1 MEALLRT
8 VHDFYCKKKYPMLDS
23 LLVTVKKKG
32 VFIGERTT
40 LWKVLC
46 KMGFKHKEVN
56 DNRYR
61 YEQPRIIVQWH
72 EYLRH
77 LRRNRREVRTVVYLD
92 ETWVEGDPRAIGGR
106 KGGIRKPSGKGS
118 RLIVLHAG
126 SGSGWVHGADLVF
139 QSKKATGD
147 YHDELT
153 SEHFEEWFH
162 DSLMP
167 NIPPTSLFVI
177 DNAPHHSRRLEPVP
191 TMSSRKQIVQD
202 WLTTHGNQHPE
213 NCLKR
218 ELYAIIEANKL
229 TPKYAVDE
237 MAKTAGHKVVR
248 LPLYH
253 CELNPI
259 ELAWSQGK
267 RYIKE
272 NNYLFTLI
280 SCKGIDV

>member
-1 MEALLRT
+1 M
-8 VHDFYCKKKYPMLDS
+8 
-23 LLVTVKKKG
+23 
-32 VFIGERTT
+32 
-40 LWKVLC
+40 
-46 KMGFKHKEVN
+46 
-56 DNRYR
+56 
-61 YEQPRIIVQWH
+61 
-72 EYLRH
+72 
-77 LRRNRREVRTVVYLD
+77 
-92 ETWVEGDPRAIGGR
+92 EGDPRAIGGR
-106 KGGIRKPSGKGS
+106 KGAIRKPSGKGS

-191 TMSSRKQIVQD
+191 TMSSRKQVVQD

-259 ELAWSQGK
+259 EK

-272 NNYLFTLI
+272 NNYLFTQSAVKELTYKGFDQVTPEQLKKLI
-280 SCKGIDV
+280 DHVRPEFEDRYWHDDGLQEGIDEFSISVGGSDDETSSESNKSSDESSSEND